1 MSSHRVKWN
10 EDNLYE
16 IESNKPVRQKITEP
30 KTPYHPMMMMMV
42 RSLSPTRP
50 FDKCLDESVNAEA
63 ILTALNDVASS
74 STSDSKDGG
83 WASSDDDIDA
93 MEQDDDPEADKA
105 RLSFKEHRRAHY
117 DEFLKVKELMRS
129 GSLVDDEADENDKGA
144 KTSKAHE
151 DDKDRGT
158 PMLQQCYTR
167 YKNNATRAT
176 RTCLLI
182 WAVGRW
188 QWAAGGIA
196 SSGQRGRW
204 EPGEQAAGSS
214 RRVGVGH
221 GTGRT

>member
-1 MSSHRVKWN
+1 MI
-10 EDNLYE
+10 DDDG
-16 IESNKPVRQKITEP
+16 
-30 KTPYHPMMMMMV
+30 
-42 RSLSPTRP
+42 SLSPTRP

-93 MEQDDDPEADKA
+93 MEQDDGHPEADKA

-151 DDKDRGT
+151 DDKGT
-158 PMLQQCYTR
+158 IMKISTG
-167 YKNNATRAT
+167 KK
-176 RTCLLI
+176 
-182 WAVGRW
+182 
-188 QWAAGGIA
+188 AAGC
-196 SSGQRGRW
+196 SSPHPTANMKQ
-204 EPGEQAAGSS
+204 
-214 RRVGVGH
+214 
-221 GTGRT
+221 